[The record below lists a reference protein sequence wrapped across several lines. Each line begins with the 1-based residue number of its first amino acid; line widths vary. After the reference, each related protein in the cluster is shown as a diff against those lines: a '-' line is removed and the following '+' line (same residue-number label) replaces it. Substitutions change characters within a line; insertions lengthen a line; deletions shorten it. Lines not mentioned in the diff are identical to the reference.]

1 MKTLQNNYT
10 TSEESNTTHEQSKW
24 LLEFG
29 LPADSADYYFGKNGK
44 IRYIDGSI
52 PYSLLWA
59 VGSTPCWSSG
69 RLKEILKVCLES
81 KLEPNNIFKNIEE
94 CINTPETLIQIFKE
108 LKEEINLTKLKTCY
122 ISKQERKKRQKISR

>member
-1 MKTLQNNYT
+1 MKTSQNDY
-10 TSEESNTTHEQSKW
+10 TTHEQSKW

-29 LPADSADYYFGKNGK
+29 LPANSADYYFGKNGK

-59 VGSTPCWSSG
+59 VGCTPCWSSG

-81 KLEPNNIFKNIEE
+81 KLEPNNILQNIEE

-108 LKEEINLTKLKTCY
+108 MKEEINLSKTKNMLYKQTKKQKKT
-122 ISKQERKKRQKISR
+122 EN

>member
-1 MKTLQNNYT
+1 MKTSQNDYT

-29 LPADSADYYFGKNGK
+29 LPANSADYYFGKNGK
-44 IRYIDGSI
+44 IRYINGSI

-59 VGSTPCWSSG
+59 VGCTPCWSSG

-81 KLEPNNIFKNIEE
+81 KLEPNNILQNIEE

-108 LKEEINLTKLKTCY
+108 MKEEINLSKTKNMLYKQTKKQKKT
-122 ISKQERKKRQKISR
+122 EN